1 LKPAAAS
8 FDRDAPPEQVKDIV
22 LPPREHDC
30 FAPVMRRC
38 CVVVRRGFANFDVCG
53 DKTGTLQAAPP
64 SRLRGR
70 EGRGLAFQNWADV
83 SKLG

>member
-1 LKPAAAS
+1 
-8 FDRDAPPEQVKDIV
+8 
-22 LPPREHDC
+22 
-30 FAPVMRRC
+30 MRRC

-70 EGRGLAFQNWADV
+70 EGRGLAFQNWAGV
-83 SKLG
+83 SKLGWRFKTGLAFQNWAGVSKLG